1 MNKVLRKAYIN
12 IPNGGCTISV
22 ETNEFNKTILKLDY
36 GFLGSLENTFT
47 IKTDKDSIFNLGKM
61 LIDASALCP
70 EWDERFVKENNLR
83 FIEDENGCKI
93 LEFRG

>member
-1 MNKVLRKAYIN
+1 MNKVLRKAYFN

-22 ETNEFNKTILKLDY
+22 EINEFNKTILKLDY
-36 GFLGSLENTFT
+36 GFLGSLENIFT
-47 IKTDKDSIFNLGKM
+47 MKTDKDSISNLGKM